1 MVEDIIGRL
10 ANLDCSYVDSY
21 RSFATKLGGGTE
33 DLKDSILMSGLK
45 LKSGELLMPGEP
57 NDQMYLKQAEYLI
70 RIGRSEVKLSSRFI
84 RDFFCQEFLVMKI
97 FTFFKLCLTSC

>member
-1 MVEDIIGRL
+1 M
-10 ANLDCSYVDSY
+10 DSY

-70 RIGRSEVKLSSRFI
+70 RIGRLEVKLLTRFKGDFLARISGYENVYIFHVSRERLF
-84 RDFFCQEFLVMKI
+84 
-97 FTFFKLCLTSC
+97 

>member
-1 MVEDIIGRL
+1 M
-10 ANLDCSYVDSY
+10 DSY

-70 RIGRSEVKLSSRFI
+70 RIGRSELELSSRFI
-84 RDFFCQEFLVMKI
+84 RDILASISGYENIYIFHVSGVMLI
-97 FTFFKLCLTSC
+97 ECM

>member
-70 RIGRSEVKLSSRFI
+70 RIGRSEVKLHHHDLYGI
-84 RDFFCQEFLVMKI
+84 FLARISGYENIYI
-97 FTFFKLCLTSC
+97 F